1 MVIVILYTDAP
12 GGGKENNCVKVLQFS
27 HFLILAR
34 LYIFGITNSFTEATM
49 LEFLNK
55 MGQYNF
61 FINRLR
67 YCPSTYVI
75 GLA

>member
-12 GGGKENNCVKVLQFS
+12 GGEKENNCVKVLQFS

-34 LYIFGITNSFTEATM
+34 LYVFGITNSFTEATM

-55 MGQYNF
+55 MGQ
-61 FINRLR
+61 
-67 YCPSTYVI
+67 
-75 GLA
+75 